1 MTITFQNEIT
11 NSRRQNKN
19 TFDNRS
25 IIVQYGLHC
34 LFNISIFSLLKTISE
49 NNNNEKY
56 FELIHESKRIYP
68 SKNNDKFNNTKEK
81 SDIKYVLIEFMN
93 QSVCFHN
100 FFYVLPDKLKI
111 YYLIESF
118 EKLLDSLEL
127 MTDNNITLL
136 QLSYSNIEINESYS
150 PVLVNLYGNIID
162 TSKIMDLEYFS
173 LMKSQDSKDSVN
185 IPYELYLLIGLS
197 NNIPFE
203 MIKDRYINELINR
216 KMYSDDEI
224 KIINDKLKTINDVD
238 VLNIRKYNWNCYMLS
253 MFYLEVLND
262 YEYLFEE
269 EELKEFFNK
278 WNEILKNNIDVN
290 YLVRGSLKMT
300 KEDFSQLIGISVWN

>member
-1 MTITFQNEIT
+1 MIKFLLSFLLLFSFYSHSQEEI
-11 NSRRQNKN
+11 K
-19 TFDNRS
+19 
-25 IIVQYGLHC
+25 I
-34 LFNISIFSLLKTISE
+34 
-49 NNNNEKY
+49 
-56 FELIHESKRIYP
+56 
-68 SKNNDKFNNTKEK
+68 
-81 SDIKYVLIEFMN
+81 SDIKIEG
-93 QSVCFHN
+93 
-100 FFYVLPDKLKI
+100 
-111 YYLIESF
+111 
-118 EKLLDSLEL
+118 
-127 MTDNNITLL
+127 L
-136 QLSYSNIEINESYS
+136 QRID
-150 PVLVNLYGNIID
+150 PGLV
-162 TSKIMDLEYFS
+162 F
-173 LMKSQDSKDSVN
+173 
-185 IPYELYLLIGLS
+185 

-224 KIINDKLKTINDVD
+224 RIINDKLKTINDVD

-300 KEDFSQLIGISVWN
+300 KEEFSQLIGISVWN